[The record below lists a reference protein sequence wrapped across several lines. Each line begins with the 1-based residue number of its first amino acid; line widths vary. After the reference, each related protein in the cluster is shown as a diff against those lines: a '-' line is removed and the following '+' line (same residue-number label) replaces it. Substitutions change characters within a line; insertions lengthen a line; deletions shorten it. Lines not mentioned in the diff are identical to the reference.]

1 MTKIT
6 LLLAFS
12 SMVLFASC
20 QQNASEKKQANTPGT
35 VDQNNKSSKPDPN
48 DLLQILQGRW
58 QNIPDPNYILE
69 IADTQMR
76 HIKNG
81 EMTYQSMIDVDG
93 SCQSPVCKPDGMDTS
108 EGWCFTEMSVVK
120 ERYAAQC
127 NFITLC
133 STDTLRYQVLGG
145 SGKVLTF
152 KKNP

>member
-1 MTKIT
+1 MTKNY
-6 LLLAFS
+6 LLLALLGL
-12 SMVLFASC
+12 VLLASC
-20 QQNASEKKQANTPGT
+20 QQNTPDKKQANVPSGL
-35 VDQNNKSSKPDPN
+35 DQNTKSSIPDPN

-58 QNIPDPNYILE
+58 QNIPDANYILE

-76 HIKNG
+76 HLHKG

-93 SCQSPVCKPDGMDTS
+93 TCQSPVCKPDGVDTS

-120 ERYAAQC
+120 ERYAAEC
-127 NFITLC
+127 NFVTLC
-133 STDTLRYQVLGG
+133 SADTLRYQVLGG